1 MAVYANEVEAEEK
14 QELLEIKKQLQH
26 TRDLTSKSLY
36 ELLSLR
42 PN

>member
-1 MAVYANEVEAEEK
+1 MAVYANEVETEEK
-14 QELLEIKKQLQH
+14 QELPEIKRQLQH
-26 TRDLTSKSLY
+26 THDLTSKSLY